1 MNSAETKNKGD
12 IGDFSIL
19 GMVSYTFRR
28 SLENKAK
35 KGLVARIRLRIF
47 YHRARNGETVSAK
60 INLSRLKKLHEV
72 QEAA

>member
-1 MNSAETKNKGD
+1 MNSAKTKNKVYID
-12 IGDFSIL
+12 DFSTL
-19 GMVSYTFRR
+19 GMDPYTLKR

-47 YHRARNGETVSAK
+47 YHRVRNGETVSAK
-60 INLSRLKKLHEV
+60 MNLSRLKKLHEV